1 MLNIVHV
8 TRLYSDE
15 INNGRTLADIVR
27 HMKSEVQEL
36 DEELEGAN
44 GPDGVVGEC
53 VDVILCALDA
63 IMIHDPCLT
72 TQDIGEIALKKL
84 EKWKRRYSNSI
95 DGDRT
100 ID

>member
-63 IMIHDPCLT
+63 IMIHDPSLT